1 MACISGG
8 RLLEAIGMGIVAL
21 GEAIGSIAAWGGL
34 SIISAVAVSAFLIYT
49 DKISLDDIKSFFNKR
64 GRY

>member
-8 RLLEAIGMGIVAL
+8 RLMEAIGMGIVAL
-21 GEAIGSIAAWGGL
+21 GKAIGSIAAWGGL
-34 SIISAVAVSAFLIYT
+34 SIISAVMVSAFLIYT